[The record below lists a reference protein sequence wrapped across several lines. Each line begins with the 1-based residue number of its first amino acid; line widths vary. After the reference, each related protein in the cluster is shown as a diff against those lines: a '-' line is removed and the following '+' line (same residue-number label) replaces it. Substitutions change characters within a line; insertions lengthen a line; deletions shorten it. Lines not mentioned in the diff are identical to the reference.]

1 MERKNTRYYQAK
13 EDQDPNQITNQN
25 NKSDNFQ
32 IPLQNIKNINNLSP
46 PRKHN
51 NPKDNS
57 KIKEDLKHKK
67 MNQNIS
73 QSQESKMEI
82 EEMIKGNLIGSLST
96 QASNNIY
103 SSLDSNLKN
112 LNCANSNNINTGSKN
127 IFFFQDQKNN
137 IQKDNPQ
144 SLIPVPSTNPKPPTK
159 NKKETHAPK
168 EKEIFKF
175 NFLSSEEYISF
186 SGEYINDIYSNLL
199 LDEKNLKP
207 LYGYI
212 QNQHDINEQMR
223 AILIDWLIEV
233 HYKFHLKDETLYQT
247 VFIIDS
253 YLSMFPI
260 LRAKLQLLG
269 IAALLIS
276 CKSQEIYY
284 PQLFELI
291 DITDGAYVKEELV
304 DMENHILKI
313 LGFNIVSPTA
323 IEFYNIISKAFNFDQ
338 KQYLLGKYFMESSLI
353 DYQMIKYSASVIGVS
368 CAYVVMKFCGINNYK
383 CLYSKNVIKEEC
395 PQKIIKE
402 AAREICHLVKNLSNS
417 SLKAVRDKY
426 SLPQFLNVAQFC
438 EQN

>member
-1 MERKNTRYYQAK
+1 M
-13 EDQDPNQITNQN
+13 
-25 NKSDNFQ
+25 
-32 IPLQNIKNINNLSP
+32 
-46 PRKHN
+46 
-51 NPKDNS
+51 
-57 KIKEDLKHKK
+57 KHKK
-67 MNQNIS
+67 LNQNIS
-73 QSQESKMEI
+73 QSQEAKMEI
-82 EEMIKGNLIGSLST
+82 EEMIQGNLIGSLST
-96 QASNNIY
+96 KASSNIY

-112 LNCANSNNINTGSKN
+112 LNCANSNNLNSGSNN
-127 IFFFQDQKNN
+127 IFFYQEQKNN
-137 IQKDNPQ
+137 IQNENPQ
-144 SLIPVPSTNPKPPTK
+144 LNITVPLANPKLPSK
-159 NKKETHAPK
+159 NKKDPHNIQK

-175 NFLSSEEYISF
+175 NFSSSEEYISF
-186 SGEYINDIYSNLL
+186 SGEYINEIYSNLL
-199 LDEKNLKP
+199 VNEKNLKP

-304 DMENHILKI
+304 EMENHILKI
-313 LGFNIVSPTA
+313 LSFNIVSPTA
-323 IEFYNIISKAFNFDQ
+323 IEFYNIVSKAFNFDQ
-338 KQYLLGKYFMESSLI
+338 KQYFLGKYFMESSLI

-395 PQKIIKE
+395 PQKVIKE

-417 SLKAVRDKY
+417 TLKAVRDKY

>member
-1 MERKNTRYYQAK
+1 M
-13 EDQDPNQITNQN
+13 
-25 NKSDNFQ
+25 
-32 IPLQNIKNINNLSP
+32 
-46 PRKHN
+46 
-51 NPKDNS
+51 
-57 KIKEDLKHKK
+57 KHKK
-67 MNQNIS
+67 LNQNIS
-73 QSQESKMEI
+73 QSQEAKMEI
-82 EEMIKGNLIGSLST
+82 EEMIQGNLIGSLST
-96 QASNNIY
+96 KASSNIY

-112 LNCANSNNINTGSKN
+112 LNCANSNNLNSGSNN
-127 IFFFQDQKNN
+127 IFFYQEQKNN
-137 IQKDNPQ
+137 IQKENPQ
-144 SLIPVPSTNPKPPTK
+144 LNITVPLANPKLPSK
-159 NKKETHAPK
+159 NKKEPHNIQK

-175 NFLSSEEYISF
+175 NFSSSEEYISF
-186 SGEYINDIYSNLL
+186 SGEYINEIYSNLL
-199 LDEKNLKP
+199 VNEKNLKP

-304 DMENHILKI
+304 EMENHILKI
-313 LGFNIVSPTA
+313 LSFNIVSPTA
-323 IEFYNIISKAFNFDQ
+323 IEFYNIVSKAFNFDQ
-338 KQYLLGKYFMESSLI
+338 KQYFLGKYFMESSLI

-395 PQKIIKE
+395 PQKLIKE

-417 SLKAVRDKY
+417 TLKAVRDKY

>member
-1 MERKNTRYYQAK
+1 M
-13 EDQDPNQITNQN
+13 
-25 NKSDNFQ
+25 
-32 IPLQNIKNINNLSP
+32 
-46 PRKHN
+46 
-51 NPKDNS
+51 
-57 KIKEDLKHKK
+57 KHKK
-67 MNQNIS
+67 LNQNIS
-73 QSQESKMEI
+73 QSQEAKMEI
-82 EEMIKGNLIGSLST
+82 EEMIQGNLIGSLST
-96 QASNNIY
+96 KASSNIY

-112 LNCANSNNINTGSKN
+112 LNCANSNNLNSGSNN
-127 IFFFQDQKNN
+127 IFFYQEQKNN
-137 IQKDNPQ
+137 IQKENPQ
-144 SLIPVPSTNPKPPTK
+144 LNITVPLANPKLPSK
-159 NKKETHAPK
+159 NKKDPHNIQK

-175 NFLSSEEYISF
+175 NFSSSEEYISF
-186 SGEYINDIYSNLL
+186 SGEYINEIYSNLL
-199 LDEKNLKP
+199 VNEKNLKP

-304 DMENHILKI
+304 EMENHILKI
-313 LGFNIVSPTA
+313 LSFNIVSPTA
-323 IEFYNIISKAFNFDQ
+323 IEFYNIVSKAFNFDQ
-338 KQYLLGKYFMESSLI
+338 KQYFLGKYFMESSLI
-353 DYQMIKYSASVIGVS
+353 DYQMIKYTASVIGVS

-395 PQKIIKE
+395 PQKVIKE

-417 SLKAVRDKY
+417 TLKAVRDKY

>member
-1 MERKNTRYYQAK
+1 
-13 EDQDPNQITNQN
+13 
-25 NKSDNFQ
+25 
-32 IPLQNIKNINNLSP
+32 
-46 PRKHN
+46 
-51 NPKDNS
+51 
-57 KIKEDLKHKK
+57 
-67 MNQNIS
+67 
-73 QSQESKMEI
+73 MEI
-82 EEMIKGNLIGSLST
+82 EEMIQGNLIGSLST
-96 QASNNIY
+96 RASNNIY

-112 LNCANSNNINTGSKN
+112 LNCANSNNLNSGSKN
-127 IFFFQDQKNN
+127 IFFYQEPKNN
-137 IQKDNPQ
+137 IQKENPQ
-144 SLIPVPSTNPKPPTK
+144 QQMQVPMTNPKPPAK
-159 NKKETHAPK
+159 NKKEPHIQK

-175 NFLSSEEYISF
+175 NFSSSEEYILF
-186 SGEYINDIYSNLL
+186 SGEYINEIYSNLL
-199 LDEKNLKP
+199 VNEKNLKP

-304 DMENHILKI
+304 EMENHILKI

-323 IEFYNIISKAFNFDQ
+323 IEFYNIVSKAFNFDQ
-338 KQYLLGKYFMESSLI
+338 KQYFLGKYFMESSLI

-395 PQKIIKE
+395 PQKVIKE
-402 AAREICHLVKNLSNS
+402 AAREICHLVKNLSS
-417 SLKAVRDKY
+417 STLKAVRDKY

>member
-1 MERKNTRYYQAK
+1 M
-13 EDQDPNQITNQN
+13 
-25 NKSDNFQ
+25 
-32 IPLQNIKNINNLSP
+32 
-46 PRKHN
+46 
-51 NPKDNS
+51 
-57 KIKEDLKHKK
+57 KHKK
-67 MNQNIS
+67 LNQNIS
-73 QSQESKMEI
+73 QSQEAKMEI
-82 EEMIKGNLIGSLST
+82 EEMIQGNLIGSLST
-96 QASNNIY
+96 KASSNIY

-112 LNCANSNNINTGSKN
+112 LNCANSNNLNSGSNN
-127 IFFFQDQKNN
+127 IFFYQEQKNN
-137 IQKDNPQ
+137 IQKENPQ
-144 SLIPVPSTNPKPPTK
+144 LNITVPLANPKLPSK
-159 NKKETHAPK
+159 NKKEPHNIQK

-175 NFLSSEEYISF
+175 NFSSSEEYISF
-186 SGEYINDIYSNLL
+186 SGEYINEIYSNLL
-199 LDEKNLKP
+199 VNEKNLKP

-284 PQLFELI
+284 PKLFELI

-304 DMENHILKI
+304 EMENHILKI
-313 LGFNIVSPTA
+313 LSFNIVSPTA
-323 IEFYNIISKAFNFDQ
+323 IEFYNIVSKAFNFDQ
-338 KQYLLGKYFMESSLI
+338 KQYFLGKYFMESSLI

-395 PQKIIKE
+395 PQKVIKE

-417 SLKAVRDKY
+417 TLKAVRDKY

>member
-1 MERKNTRYYQAK
+1 M
-13 EDQDPNQITNQN
+13 
-25 NKSDNFQ
+25 
-32 IPLQNIKNINNLSP
+32 
-46 PRKHN
+46 
-51 NPKDNS
+51 
-57 KIKEDLKHKK
+57 KHKK
-67 MNQNIS
+67 LNQNIS
-73 QSQESKMEI
+73 QSQEAKMEI
-82 EEMIKGNLIGSLST
+82 EEMIQGNLIGSLST
-96 QASNNIY
+96 KASSNIY

-112 LNCANSNNINTGSKN
+112 LNCANSNNLNSGSNN
-127 IFFFQDQKNN
+127 IFFYQEQKNN
-137 IQKDNPQ
+137 IQKENPQ
-144 SLIPVPSTNPKPPTK
+144 LNITVPLANPKLPSK
-159 NKKETHAPK
+159 NKKEPHNIQK

-175 NFLSSEEYISF
+175 NFSSTEEYILF
-186 SGEYINDIYSNLL
+186 SGEYINEIYSNLL
-199 LDEKNLKP
+199 VNEKNLKP

-304 DMENHILKI
+304 EMENHILKI
-313 LGFNIVSPTA
+313 LSFNIVSPTA
-323 IEFYNIISKAFNFDQ
+323 IEFYNIVSKAFNFDQ
-338 KQYLLGKYFMESSLI
+338 KQYFLGKYFMESSLI

-395 PQKIIKE
+395 PQKVIKE

-417 SLKAVRDKY
+417 TLKAVRDKY

>member
-1 MERKNTRYYQAK
+1 M
-13 EDQDPNQITNQN
+13 
-25 NKSDNFQ
+25 
-32 IPLQNIKNINNLSP
+32 
-46 PRKHN
+46 
-51 NPKDNS
+51 
-57 KIKEDLKHKK
+57 KHKK
-67 MNQNIS
+67 LNQNIS
-73 QSQESKMEI
+73 QSQEAKMEI
-82 EEMIKGNLIGSLST
+82 EEMIQGNLIGSLST
-96 QASNNIY
+96 KASSNIY

-112 LNCANSNNINTGSKN
+112 LNCANSNNLNSGSNN
-127 IFFFQDQKNN
+127 IFFYQEQKNN
-137 IQKDNPQ
+137 IQNENPQ
-144 SLIPVPSTNPKPPTK
+144 LNITVPLANPKLPSK
-159 NKKETHAPK
+159 NKKEPHNIQK

-175 NFLSSEEYISF
+175 NFSSSEEYISF
-186 SGEYINDIYSNLL
+186 SGEYINEIYSNLL
-199 LDEKNLKP
+199 VNEKNLKP

-304 DMENHILKI
+304 EMENHILKI
-313 LGFNIVSPTA
+313 LSFNIVSPTA
-323 IEFYNIISKAFNFDQ
+323 IEFYNIVSKAFNFDQ
-338 KQYLLGKYFMESSLI
+338 KQYFLGKYFMESSLI
-353 DYQMIKYSASVIGVS
+353 DYQMIKYTASVIGVS

-395 PQKIIKE
+395 PQKVIKE

-417 SLKAVRDKY
+417 TLKAVRDKY

>member
-1 MERKNTRYYQAK
+1 
-13 EDQDPNQITNQN
+13 
-25 NKSDNFQ
+25 
-32 IPLQNIKNINNLSP
+32 
-46 PRKHN
+46 
-51 NPKDNS
+51 
-57 KIKEDLKHKK
+57 
-67 MNQNIS
+67 
-73 QSQESKMEI
+73 MEI
-82 EEMIKGNLIGSLST
+82 EEMIQGNLIGSLST
-96 QASNNIY
+96 RASNNIY
-103 SSLDSNLKN
+103 SSLDSNANLKN
-112 LNCANSNNINTGSKN
+112 LNCVNSNNLNLGNKN
-127 IFFFQDQKNN
+127 IFFYQEQNNN
-137 IQKDNPQ
+137 IQITNPQ
-144 SLIPVPSTNPKPPTK
+144 PPTQVPVPIININPTIKP
-159 NKKETHAPK
+159 KKETQK

-175 NFLSSEEYISF
+175 NFSSSEEYISF
-186 SGEYINDIYSNLL
+186 SGEYINEIYSNLL

-253 YLSMFPI
+253 YLSAFPI

-276 CKSQEIYY
+276 CKAQEIYY

-291 DITDGAYVKEELV
+291 DITDGAYIKDELV
-304 DMENHILKI
+304 EMENHILKI
-313 LGFNIVSPTA
+313 LSFNIVSPTA
-323 IEFYNIISKAFNFDQ
+323 IEFYNIVSRAFNFDQ
-338 KQYLLGKYFMESSLI
+338 KQYFLGKYFMESSLI

-383 CLYSKNVIKEEC
+383 CLYSKNVVKEEC

-417 SLKAVRDKY
+417 SLKAVKDKY

>member
-1 MERKNTRYYQAK
+1 M
-13 EDQDPNQITNQN
+13 
-25 NKSDNFQ
+25 
-32 IPLQNIKNINNLSP
+32 
-46 PRKHN
+46 
-51 NPKDNS
+51 
-57 KIKEDLKHKK
+57 KHKK
-67 MNQNIS
+67 LNQNIS
-73 QSQESKMEI
+73 QSQEAKMEI
-82 EEMIKGNLIGSLST
+82 EEMIQGNLIGSLST
-96 QASNNIY
+96 KASSNIY

-112 LNCANSNNINTGSKN
+112 LNCANSNNLNSGSNN
-127 IFFFQDQKNN
+127 IFFYQEQKNN
-137 IQKDNPQ
+137 IQKENPQ
-144 SLIPVPSTNPKPPTK
+144 LNITVPLANPKLPSK
-159 NKKETHAPK
+159 NKKEHNIPK

-175 NFLSSEEYISF
+175 NFSSSEEYISF
-186 SGEYINDIYSNLL
+186 SGEYINEIYSNLL
-199 LDEKNLKP
+199 VNEKNLKP

-304 DMENHILKI
+304 EMENHILKI
-313 LGFNIVSPTA
+313 LSFNIVSPTA
-323 IEFYNIISKAFNFDQ
+323 IEFYNIVSKAFNFDQ
-338 KQYLLGKYFMESSLI
+338 KQYFLGKYFMESSLI

-395 PQKIIKE
+395 PQKVIKE

-417 SLKAVRDKY
+417 TLKAVRDKY

>member
-1 MERKNTRYYQAK
+1 M
-13 EDQDPNQITNQN
+13 
-25 NKSDNFQ
+25 
-32 IPLQNIKNINNLSP
+32 
-46 PRKHN
+46 
-51 NPKDNS
+51 
-57 KIKEDLKHKK
+57 KHKK
-67 MNQNIS
+67 LNQNIS
-73 QSQESKMEI
+73 QSQEAKMEI
-82 EEMIKGNLIGSLST
+82 EEMIQGNLIGSLST
-96 QASNNIY
+96 KASSNIY

-112 LNCANSNNINTGSKN
+112 LNCANSNNLNSGSNN
-127 IFFFQDQKNN
+127 IFFYQEQKNN
-137 IQKDNPQ
+137 IQKENPQ
-144 SLIPVPSTNPKPPTK
+144 LNITVPLANPKLPSK
-159 NKKETHAPK
+159 NKKEPHNIKK

-175 NFLSSEEYISF
+175 NFSSSEEYISF
-186 SGEYINDIYSNLL
+186 SGEYINEIYSNLL
-199 LDEKNLKP
+199 VNEKNLKP

-304 DMENHILKI
+304 EMENHILKI
-313 LGFNIVSPTA
+313 LSFNIVSPTA
-323 IEFYNIISKAFNFDQ
+323 IEFYNIVSKAFNFDQ
-338 KQYLLGKYFMESSLI
+338 KQYFLGKYFMESSLI

-395 PQKIIKE
+395 PQKVIKE

-417 SLKAVRDKY
+417 TLKAVRDKY

>member
-1 MERKNTRYYQAK
+1 
-13 EDQDPNQITNQN
+13 
-25 NKSDNFQ
+25 
-32 IPLQNIKNINNLSP
+32 
-46 PRKHN
+46 
-51 NPKDNS
+51 
-57 KIKEDLKHKK
+57 
-67 MNQNIS
+67 
-73 QSQESKMEI
+73 MEI
-82 EEMIKGNLIGSLST
+82 EEMIQGNLIGSLST
-96 QASNNIY
+96 RASNNIY

-112 LNCANSNNINTGSKN
+112 LNCANSNNLNSGSKN
-127 IFFFQDQKNN
+127 IFFYQEPKNN
-137 IQKDNPQ
+137 IQKENPQ
-144 SLIPVPSTNPKPPTK
+144 QQMPVPMTNPKPPAK
-159 NKKETHAPK
+159 NKKEPHIQK

-175 NFLSSEEYISF
+175 NFSSSEEYISF
-186 SGEYINDIYSNLL
+186 SNEIYSNLL
-199 LDEKNLKP
+199 VNEKNLKP

-276 CKSQEIYY
+276 CKSQEIY
-284 PQLFELI
+284 

-304 DMENHILKI
+304 EMENHILKI

-323 IEFYNIISKAFNFDQ
+323 IEFYNIVSKAFNFDQ
-338 KQYLLGKYFMESSLI
+338 KQYFLGKYFMESSLI

-395 PQKIIKE
+395 PQKVIKE
-402 AAREICHLVKNLSNS
+402 AAREICHLVKNLSS
-417 SLKAVRDKY
+417 STLKAVRDKY

>member
-1 MERKNTRYYQAK
+1 M
-13 EDQDPNQITNQN
+13 
-25 NKSDNFQ
+25 
-32 IPLQNIKNINNLSP
+32 
-46 PRKHN
+46 
-51 NPKDNS
+51 
-57 KIKEDLKHKK
+57 KHKK
-67 MNQNIS
+67 LNQNIS
-73 QSQESKMEI
+73 QSQEAKMEI
-82 EEMIKGNLIGSLST
+82 EEMIQGNLIGSLST
-96 QASNNIY
+96 KASSNIY

-112 LNCANSNNINTGSKN
+112 LNCANSNNLNSGSNN
-127 IFFFQDQKNN
+127 IFFYQEQKNN
-137 IQKDNPQ
+137 IQKENPQ
-144 SLIPVPSTNPKPPTK
+144 LNITVPLANPKLPSK
-159 NKKETHAPK
+159 NKKDPHNIQK

-175 NFLSSEEYISF
+175 NFSSSEEYISF
-186 SGEYINDIYSNLL
+186 SGEYINEIYSNLL
-199 LDEKNLKP
+199 VNEKNLKP

-304 DMENHILKI
+304 EMENHILKI
-313 LGFNIVSPTA
+313 LSFNIVSPTA
-323 IEFYNIISKAFNFDQ
+323 IEFYNIVSKAFNFDQ
-338 KQYLLGKYFMESSLI
+338 KQYFLGKYFMESSLI

-395 PQKIIKE
+395 PQKVIKE

-417 SLKAVRDKY
+417 TLKAVRDKY

>member
-1 MERKNTRYYQAK
+1 MPK
-13 EDQDPNQITNQN
+13 N

-32 IPLQNIKNINNLSP
+32 MPLQNIKNINNLSP

-51 NPKDNS
+51 IPKDSCKN
-57 KIKEDLKHKK
+57 IEDKKHKK
-67 MNQNIS
+67 LNQNIS
-73 QSQESKMEI
+73 QSQEAKMEI
-82 EEMIKGNLIGSLST
+82 EEMIQGNLIGSLST
-96 QASNNIY
+96 RASNNIY
-103 SSLDSNLKN
+103 SSLDSNANLKN
-112 LNCANSNNINTGSKN
+112 LNCVNSNNLNLGNKN
-127 IFFFQDQKNN
+127 IFFYQEQNNN
-137 IQKDNPQ
+137 IQITNPQ
-144 SLIPVPSTNPKPPTK
+144 PPTQVPVPIININPTIKP
-159 NKKETHAPK
+159 KKETQK

-175 NFLSSEEYISF
+175 NFSSSEEYILF
-186 SGEYINDIYSNLL
+186 SGEYINEIYSNLL

-253 YLSMFPI
+253 YLSAFPI

-276 CKSQEIYY
+276 CKAQEIYY

-291 DITDGAYVKEELV
+291 DITDGAYIKDELV
-304 DMENHILKI
+304 EMENHILKI
-313 LGFNIVSPTA
+313 LSFNIVSPTA
-323 IEFYNIISKAFNFDQ
+323 IEFYNIVSRAFNFDQ
-338 KQYLLGKYFMESSLI
+338 KQYFLGKYFMESSLI

-383 CLYSKNVIKEEC
+383 CLYSKDVIKEEC

-402 AAREICHLVKNLSNS
+402 AAREICFLVKNLSNS
-417 SLKAVRDKY
+417 NLKAVKDKY
-426 SLPQFLNVAQFC
+426 SLPQFLNVAQYC
-438 EQN
+438 EEK

>member
-1 MERKNTRYYQAK
+1 MPK
-13 EDQDPNQITNQN
+13 N

-32 IPLQNIKNINNLSP
+32 MPLQNIKNINNLSP

-51 NPKDNS
+51 IPKDSCKN
-57 KIKEDLKHKK
+57 IEDKKHKK
-67 MNQNIS
+67 LNQNIS
-73 QSQESKMEI
+73 QSQEAKMEI
-82 EEMIKGNLIGSLST
+82 EEMIQGNLIGSLST
-96 QASNNIY
+96 RASNNIY
-103 SSLDSNLKN
+103 SSLDSNANLKN
-112 LNCANSNNINTGSKN
+112 LNCVNSNNLNLGNKN
-127 IFFFQDQKNN
+127 IFFYQEQNNN
-137 IQKDNPQ
+137 IQITNPQ
-144 SLIPVPSTNPKPPTK
+144 PPTQVPVPIININPIIKP
-159 NKKETHAPK
+159 KKETQK

-175 NFLSSEEYISF
+175 NFSSSEEYISF
-186 SGEYINDIYSNLL
+186 SGEYINEIYSNLL

-253 YLSMFPI
+253 YLSAFPI

-276 CKSQEIYY
+276 CKAQEIYY

-291 DITDGAYVKEELV
+291 DITDGAYIKDELV
-304 DMENHILKI
+304 EMENHILKI
-313 LGFNIVSPTA
+313 LSFNIVSPTA
-323 IEFYNIISKAFNFDQ
+323 IEFYNIVSRAFNFDQ
-338 KQYLLGKYFMESSLI
+338 KQYFLGKYFMESSLI

-383 CLYSKNVIKEEC
+383 CLYSKNVVKEEC

-417 SLKAVRDKY
+417 SLKAVKDKY

>member
-1 MERKNTRYYQAK
+1 
-13 EDQDPNQITNQN
+13 
-25 NKSDNFQ
+25 
-32 IPLQNIKNINNLSP
+32 
-46 PRKHN
+46 
-51 NPKDNS
+51 
-57 KIKEDLKHKK
+57 

-253 YLSMFPI
+253 YLSAFPI

-276 CKSQEIYY
+276 CKAQEIYY

-291 DITDGAYVKEELV
+291 DITDGAYIKDELV
-304 DMENHILKI
+304 QMENHILKI
-313 LGFNIVSPTA
+313 LSFNIISPTA

-338 KQYLLGKYFMESSLI
+338 KQYFLGKYFMESSLI

-383 CLYSKNVIKEEC
+383 CLYSQNVVKEEC
-395 PQKIIKE
+395 PQKAIKE

-417 SLKAVRDKY
+417 TLKAVKDKY
-426 SLPQFLNVAQFC
+426 SLPQFMNVAQFC
-438 EQN
+438 EQQ

>member
-1 MERKNTRYYQAK
+1 
-13 EDQDPNQITNQN
+13 
-25 NKSDNFQ
+25 
-32 IPLQNIKNINNLSP
+32 
-46 PRKHN
+46 
-51 NPKDNS
+51 
-57 KIKEDLKHKK
+57 

-144 SLIPVPSTNPKPPTK
+144 TLIPVPSTNPKPPTK

-253 YLSMFPI
+253 YLSAFPI

-276 CKSQEIYY
+276 CKAQEIYY

-291 DITDGAYVKEELV
+291 DITDGAYIKDELV
-304 DMENHILKI
+304 QMENHILKI
-313 LGFNIVSPTA
+313 LSFNIISPTA

-338 KQYLLGKYFMESSLI
+338 KQYFLGKYFMESSLI

-383 CLYSKNVIKEEC
+383 CLYSQNVVKEEC
-395 PQKIIKE
+395 PQKAIKE

-417 SLKAVRDKY
+417 TLKAVKDKY
-426 SLPQFLNVAQFC
+426 SLPQFMNVAQFC
-438 EQN
+438 EQQ

>member
-1 MERKNTRYYQAK
+1 M
-13 EDQDPNQITNQN
+13 
-25 NKSDNFQ
+25 
-32 IPLQNIKNINNLSP
+32 
-46 PRKHN
+46 
-51 NPKDNS
+51 
-57 KIKEDLKHKK
+57 KHKK
-67 MNQNIS
+67 LNQNIS
-73 QSQESKMEI
+73 QSQEAKMEI
-82 EEMIKGNLIGSLST
+82 EEMIQGNLIGSLST
-96 QASNNIY
+96 RASNNIY

-112 LNCANSNNINTGSKN
+112 LNCANSNNLNSGSNN
-127 IFFFQDQKNN
+127 IFFYQEQKNN
-137 IQKDNPQ
+137 IQKENPQ
-144 SLIPVPSTNPKPPTK
+144 LNITVPLANPKLPSK
-159 NKKETHAPK
+159 NKKEPHNIQK

-175 NFLSSEEYISF
+175 NFSSSEEYISF
-186 SGEYINDIYSNLL
+186 SGEYINEIYSNLL
-199 LDEKNLKP
+199 VNEKNLKP

-304 DMENHILKI
+304 EMENHILKI
-313 LGFNIVSPTA
+313 LSFNIVSPTA
-323 IEFYNIISKAFNFDQ
+323 IEFYNIVSKAFNFDQ
-338 KQYLLGKYFMESSLI
+338 KQYFLGKYFMESSLI

-395 PQKIIKE
+395 PQKVIKE

-417 SLKAVRDKY
+417 TLKAVRDKY

>member
-1 MERKNTRYYQAK
+1 MPK
-13 EDQDPNQITNQN
+13 N

-32 IPLQNIKNINNLSP
+32 MPLQNIKNINNLSP

-51 NPKDNS
+51 IPKDSCKN
-57 KIKEDLKHKK
+57 IEDKKHKK
-67 MNQNIS
+67 LNQNIS
-73 QSQESKMEI
+73 QSQEAKMEI
-82 EEMIKGNLIGSLST
+82 EEMIQGNLIGSLST
-96 QASNNIY
+96 RASNNIY
-103 SSLDSNLKN
+103 SSLDSNANLKN
-112 LNCANSNNINTGSKN
+112 LNCVNSNNLNLGNKN
-127 IFFFQDQKNN
+127 IFFYQEQNNN
-137 IQKDNPQ
+137 IQITNPQ
-144 SLIPVPSTNPKPPTK
+144 PPTQVPVPIININPIIKP
-159 NKKETHAPK
+159 KKETQK

-175 NFLSSEEYISF
+175 NFSSSEEYILF
-186 SGEYINDIYSNLL
+186 SGEYINEIYSNLL

-253 YLSMFPI
+253 YLSAFPI

-276 CKSQEIYY
+276 CKAQEIYY

-291 DITDGAYVKEELV
+291 DITDGAYIKDELV
-304 DMENHILKI
+304 EMENHILKI
-313 LGFNIVSPTA
+313 LSFNIVSPTA
-323 IEFYNIISKAFNFDQ
+323 IEFYNIVSRAFNFDQ
-338 KQYLLGKYFMESSLI
+338 KQYFLGKYFMESSLI

-383 CLYSKNVIKEEC
+383 CLYSKNVVKEEC

-417 SLKAVRDKY
+417 SLKAVKDKY

>member
-1 MERKNTRYYQAK
+1 MPK
-13 EDQDPNQITNQN
+13 N

-32 IPLQNIKNINNLSP
+32 MPLQNIKNINNLSP

-51 NPKDNS
+51 IPKDSCKN
-57 KIKEDLKHKK
+57 IEDKKHKK
-67 MNQNIS
+67 LNQNIS
-73 QSQESKMEI
+73 QSQEAKMEI
-82 EEMIKGNLIGSLST
+82 EEMIQGNLIGSLST
-96 QASNNIY
+96 RASNNIY
-103 SSLDSNLKN
+103 SSLDSNANLKN
-112 LNCANSNNINTGSKN
+112 LNCVNSNNLNLGNKN
-127 IFFFQDQKNN
+127 IFFYQEQNNN
-137 IQKDNPQ
+137 IQITNPQ
-144 SLIPVPSTNPKPPTK
+144 PPTQVPVPIININPTIKP
-159 NKKETHAPK
+159 KKETQK

-175 NFLSSEEYISF
+175 NFSSSEEYILF
-186 SGEYINDIYSNLL
+186 SGEYINEIYSNLL

-253 YLSMFPI
+253 YLSAFPI

-276 CKSQEIYY
+276 CKAQEIYY

-291 DITDGAYVKEELV
+291 DITDGAYIKDELV
-304 DMENHILKI
+304 EMENHILKI
-313 LGFNIVSPTA
+313 LSFNIVSPTA
-323 IEFYNIISKAFNFDQ
+323 IEFYNIVSRAFNFDQ
-338 KQYLLGKYFMESSLI
+338 KQYFLGKYFMESSLI

-383 CLYSKNVIKEEC
+383 CLYSKNVVKEEC

-417 SLKAVRDKY
+417 SLKAVKDKY

>member
-1 MERKNTRYYQAK
+1 M
-13 EDQDPNQITNQN
+13 
-25 NKSDNFQ
+25 
-32 IPLQNIKNINNLSP
+32 
-46 PRKHN
+46 
-51 NPKDNS
+51 
-57 KIKEDLKHKK
+57 KHKK
-67 MNQNIS
+67 LNQNIS
-73 QSQESKMEI
+73 QSQEAKMEI
-82 EEMIKGNLIGSLST
+82 EEMIQGNLIGSLST
-96 QASNNIY
+96 KASSNIY

-112 LNCANSNNINTGSKN
+112 LNCANSNNLNSGSNN
-127 IFFFQDQKNN
+127 IFFYQEQKNN
-137 IQKDNPQ
+137 IQKENPQ
-144 SLIPVPSTNPKPPTK
+144 LNITVPLANPKLLSK
-159 NKKETHAPK
+159 NKKEPHNIQK

-175 NFLSSEEYISF
+175 NFSSSEEYISF
-186 SGEYINDIYSNLL
+186 SGEYINEIYSNLL
-199 LDEKNLKP
+199 VNEKNLKP

-304 DMENHILKI
+304 EMENHILKI

-323 IEFYNIISKAFNFDQ
+323 IEFYNIVSKAFNFDQ

-395 PQKIIKE
+395 PQKVIKE

-417 SLKAVRDKY
+417 TLKAVRDKY